1 MSQETLSVVPDA
13 QKADLYLRRIARAS
27 AWLLLIT
34 IIVLLVSGWGITR
47 TEIIYK
53 ASLHLIDRGAADSIH
68 RAIQVPAALFL
79 TTHVLLN
86 VRLNLPSQCILK
98 AWLSDSLLA
107 IIGVC
112 VVGGVVYMEY
122 FT

>member
-1 MSQETLSVVPDA
+1 MSQETQSVVPA
-13 QKADLYLRRIARAS
+13 ARKADLYLRRIARAS
-27 AWLLLIT
+27 AWLMLIT

-53 ASLHLIDRGAADSIH
+53 ASRGLIDRGTADSIH
-68 RAIQVPAALFL
+68 HAIQVPAAVFF
-79 TTHVLLN
+79 TTHLLIN
-86 VRLNLPSQCILK
+86 VRLNLPSRSARK
-98 AWLSDSLLA
+98 AWLFTIVLA

-112 VVGGVVYMEY
+112 VVGGIVYMEY